1 MTHDLS
7 NLILLLFVI
16 EHALFSNSVALSDTK
31 DNFCSLQIDLKLSTE
46 NDINISKTLIFRR

>member
-31 DNFCSLQIDLKLSTE
+31 DNFCSLQIDLNYQQKM
-46 NDINISKTLIFRR
+46 TLTYL

>member
-31 DNFCSLQIDLKLSTE
+31 DNFFSFQIDLKLSTE
-46 NDINISKTLIFRR
+46 NDINISITLIFRR